1 MFKILIDIIFIGF
14 YYVITILV
22 IYFLLIILKLIIF
35 DKFSM
40 YFILSLIVNSF
51 IIEGSRF

>member
-14 YYVITILV
+14 YYVIMILV

-35 DKFSM
+35 DEFSM

-51 IIEGSRF
+51 IIEGLRF

>member
-14 YYVITILV
+14 YYVIMILV

-51 IIEGSRF
+51 IIEGLRF

>member
-35 DKFSM
+35 DEFSM

>member
-35 DKFSM
+35 DEFSM

-51 IIEGSRF
+51 IIEGLRF